1 MSFEDPKPP
10 DDEKKENKKYKRVPV
25 YTKQKENII
34 NQPEKQFSNTQK
46 EPNKNIGNPVLPVFL
61 IILTICG
68 VISFISN
75 QKTPEQ
81 IRAEEQQRRE
91 QVRAEE
97 QQRKIVEVNDWYMN
111 TSQFSC
117 EDKLKE
123 QLRDPNSYE
132 RDKDF
137 TFPTD
142 NGNEK
147 IITWEFRSKN
157 GFGGFTNGIG
167 MCAVSKKNG
176 GTVNPTILGQ

>member
-1 MSFEDPKPP
+1 MT
-10 DDEKKENKKYKRVPV
+10 N
-25 YTKQKENII
+25 
-34 NQPEKQFSNTQK
+34 NQPKKQVPNMQK
-46 EPNKNIGNPVLPVFL
+46 DPNKNIGGPVVPVLVVL
-61 IILTICG
+61 LTIFG
-68 VISFISN
+68 VINFISN

-81 IRAEEQQRRE
+81 IRAEEQQR
-91 QVRAEE
+91 
-97 QQRKIVEVNDWYMN
+97 KIVEVSDWYMN

-123 QLRDPNSYE
+123 QLKDPNSYE

-137 TFPTD
+137 TTPTD

-157 GFGGFTNGIG
+157 GFGGLTNGIG

-176 GTVNPTILGQ
+176 GTIKATILGE